1 MNHAI
6 SDYWVAFTGEE
17 MEPFLKLEFYSSV
30 EVFLTG
36 CVHSVW
42 GDRGAD
48 FHCLAIPGCTC
59 AAPSLVSVPVSSRV
73 AGKLGRSRAR
83 AAEGGKTCR
92 KRVPKLAAS
101 LIIQHSS
108 NLTKSVF
115 SQLCPSV

>member
-17 MEPFLKLEFYSSV
+17 MEPFLTLEFYSSV
-30 EVFLTG
+30 EAFLTG

-48 FHCLAIPGCTC
+48 LHCLAIPGCTC

-73 AGKLGRSRAR
+73 AGSWEEAEQGRQK
-83 AAEGGKTCR
+83 EG
-92 KRVPKLAAS
+92 KLAAKESPS
-101 LIIQHSS
+101 L
-108 NLTKSVF
+108 L
-115 SQLCPSV
+115 PP